1 MTRGNIREVGPR
13 RYSVLAPGVV
23 AAFDILKADGRANHA
38 IAGYLRLADA
48 GALGGGGNCM

>member
-1 MTRGNIREVGPR
+1 MTRRNIRVGADDTLCAHQR
-13 RYSVLAPGVV
+13 SVV

-38 IAGYLRLADA
+38 IAGYLRLTDA